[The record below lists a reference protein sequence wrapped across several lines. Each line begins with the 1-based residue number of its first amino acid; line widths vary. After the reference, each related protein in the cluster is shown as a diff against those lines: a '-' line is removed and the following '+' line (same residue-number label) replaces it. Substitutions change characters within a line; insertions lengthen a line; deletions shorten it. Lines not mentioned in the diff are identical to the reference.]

1 MPTVFVPNAFTPN
14 GDGKNDLLRPIAVGM
29 VRIDYFQIYNRWGQL
44 VFSTSTNEYGWDGT
58 IAGKVQP
65 SGTYVWLVK
74 AVDYT
79 GAPYVQ
85 RGTLVLVK

>member
-1 MPTVFVPNAFTPN
+1 
-14 GDGKNDLLRPIAVGM
+14 LRPIAVGM
-29 VRIDYFQIYNRWGQL
+29 TRIDYFQIFNRWGQL
-44 VFSTSTNEYGWDGT
+44 VFSTSANEHGWDGT

-65 SGTYVWLVK
+65 AGTYVWLVK